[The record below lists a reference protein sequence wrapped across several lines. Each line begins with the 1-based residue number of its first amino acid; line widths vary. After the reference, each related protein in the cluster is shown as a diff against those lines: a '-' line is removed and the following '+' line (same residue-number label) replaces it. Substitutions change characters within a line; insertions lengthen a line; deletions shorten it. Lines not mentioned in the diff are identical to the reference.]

1 MSAILPV
8 ITHPNPLLRQ
18 QARLISIAEIH
29 DAAMQQLYQNMIT
42 TMYADDGIGLAAPQV
57 GQSIR
62 VITVGKDAFED
73 QKNLPF
79 GVQDMVFI
87 NPELSEYSFKTVWE
101 EEGCLSVPGV
111 RGEVC
116 RHTKLTAK
124 VTLVDGNTV
133 TFVATDFLA
142 RVLQHEVDHLNGI
155 LFIDRARGIQKNNR
169 RAAL

>member
-87 NPELSEYSFKTVWE
+87 NPELSEYSFNVIIIDIISSNPSPSIPSA
-101 EEGCLSVPGV
+101 SVVESAVYAVMTPSII
-111 RGEVC
+111 
-116 RHTKLTAK
+116 T
-124 VTLVDGNTV
+124 
-133 TFVATDFLA
+133 
-142 RVLQHEVDHLNGI
+142 
-155 LFIDRARGIQKNNR
+155 
-169 RAAL
+169 